1 MQGPRLGGSVVAEV
15 LLAKDCKSRKMR
27 TSAATN
33 KATAEMRM
41 KTAKSDH
48 DTCQRRN
55 KLKVKHEGSVCALC
69 QALLGRSKTSRHV
82 YGDDRSACKR
92 SLVSLMFVVYNE
104 RVLWRYALFS
114 KEKNGKCE
122 NVIRITCMGGA

>member
-1 MQGPRLGGSVVAEV
+1 MRAQTQKAFKRRTGKCRENIAAQIRGMQGPRLGGSVVAEV

-82 YGDDRSACKR
+82 YGDDPP
-92 SLVSLMFVVYNE
+92 VNE
-104 RVLWRYALFS
+104 VLFR
-114 KEKNGKCE
+114 
-122 NVIRITCMGGA
+122 